1 MQETPFC
8 WTTLHCGKGDVSCA
22 TNGMAM
28 MNNSMPIVAE
38 RPGMEVFRMDMNKA
52 DDGKSADG

>member
-1 MQETPFC
+1 
-8 WTTLHCGKGDVSCA
+8 
-22 TNGMAM
+22 MAM

-38 RPGMEVFRMDMNKA
+38 RHGMEVLRMDMNKA